1 VLRAPRIDRTIP
13 DPAQWPAALVHRL
26 HLLVN
31 DDKFLYQRIDQFAQV
46 MVLDPFAVGFNAKN
60 PAVSDEGE
68 AEACELEREGAGLQR
83 A

>member
-1 VLRAPRIDRTIP
+1 
-13 DPAQWPAALVHRL
+13 
-26 HLLVN
+26 VN

-60 PAVSDEGE
+60 PAVSDEGRPRR
-68 AEACELEREGAGLQR
+68 ASSSAKGAGLQR